1 MRSVYEIRTAEDGHF
16 YWVLK
21 AANGEIVA
29 TSEFY
34 TRREDAERGVK
45 AAQEAAAQSE
55 TTNQRGI

>member
-1 MRSVYEIRTAEDGHF
+1 MRSEYEIRLADDGHF

-29 TSEFY
+29 TSELY
-34 TRREDAERGVK
+34 TRREDAERGIK
-45 AAQEAAAQSE
+45 AAQDAAARAE